1 MGGEYERR
9 LALSKR
15 TNGSPKHALNVIV
28 HMDMPRAIQFRYF
41 WLEILCSGQAA
52 EAISALVDL
61 PKVADLRDQARLGYI
76 AYVASEKE
84 RALKTSAPGM
94 SEGERKSYARTE
106 AEKEIRVALLR
117 WFDFTASDLDQ
128 WFNNTSISANL
139 EDLVEEDVDT
149 EEVEEPENDADGD

>member
-1 MGGEYERR
+1 MPAGAGSHLATLHEHLLDPKSGVVDLAHAIASGINAWMNSKMGGEYDRR

-52 EAISALVDL
+52 EAILALVDL

-94 SEGERKSYARTE
+94 SEGERKSYART
-106 AEKEIRVALLR
+106 
-117 WFDFTASDLDQ
+117 
-128 WFNNTSISANL
+128 
-139 EDLVEEDVDT
+139 
-149 EEVEEPENDADGD
+149 